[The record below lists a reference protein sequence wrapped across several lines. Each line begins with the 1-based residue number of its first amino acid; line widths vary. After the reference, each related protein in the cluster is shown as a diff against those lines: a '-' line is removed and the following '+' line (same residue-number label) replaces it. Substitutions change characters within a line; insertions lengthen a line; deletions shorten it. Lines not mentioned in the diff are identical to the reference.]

1 MSLIKELPGRDK
13 KIVHASL
20 VGIAVNIG
28 LAASKAITG
37 FATNSIAITLD
48 AVNNLSDALSSGI
61 TIFGT
66 MYAQKAPDREHP
78 LGHGRAEHLSAF
90 LISIIILYAGLT
102 ALIESV
108 KKMLFPKIPEYS
120 RLSVIILF
128 SAVTAK
134 IFLGI
139 YTIKAGKKLNSEA
152 LIASGKDALS
162 DVFISAST
170 IAAAFIFIFFHI
182 SIEAYLGAVISL
194 IIIKSGLD
202 LLGQTLNE
210 ILGARISPELSRDIK
225 NTLISNDQVYG
236 AYDLLLH
243 DYGPEKYHGSVHI
256 EVDDSLNADE
266 IDDLSRKLTRK
277 VYNEHG
283 VILEAIGIY
292 AVNTSNPVI
301 LDMHRKIMN
310 VIHSHD
316 YVIQTHGF
324 HVDFDPNIIYI
335 DVIIDF
341 SAPYRTEL
349 YEQIRSEIQDLYPD
363 FEINMILDIDASD

>member
-20 VGIAVNIG
+20 
-28 LAASKAITG
+28 
-37 FATNSIAITLD
+37 AITLD

-349 YEQIRSEIQDLYPD
+349 YEQIRSEIQDHMYLIYSLNMLSACLSY
-363 FEINMILDIDASD
+363 EIFPPLF

>member
-1 MSLIKELPGRDK
+1 MNSINILPDRDR
-13 KIVHASL
+13 KIVRTSI

-28 LAASKAITG
+28 LALFKAITG
-37 FATNSIAITLD
+37 LITNSIAITLD
-48 AVNNLSDALSSGI
+48 AVNNLSDAMSSGI

-66 MYAQKAPDREHP
+66 IYAQKAPDREHP

-102 ALIESV
+102 ALVEAV
-108 KKMLFPKIPEYS
+108 KKIIFPGVPEYTKTS
-120 RLSVIILF
+120 IIILF
-128 SAVTAK
+128 SAVIAK
-134 IFLGI
+134 ILLGL
-139 YTIKAGKKLNSEA
+139 YTGNAGKRLNSEA
-152 LIASGKDALS
+152 LIASGRDAIS

-170 IAAAFIFIFFHI
+170 IVAAFIFISFKI
-182 SIEAYLGAVISL
+182 STEAYLGAIIAI
-194 IIIKSGLD
+194 IIIKSGLE
-202 LLGQTLNE
+202 LLGRTLSE
-210 ILGARISPELSRDIK
+210 ILGERISPELSHDIK
-225 NTLISNDQVYG
+225 NTLMANEQVYG

-243 DYGPEKYHGSVHI
+243 NYGPNKFLGSVHI
-256 EVDDSLNADE
+256 EVDDSLNADD
-266 IDDLSRKLTRK
+266 IDDLSRELTRK

-301 LDMHRKIMN
+301 LDMHRRIMD

-324 HVDFDPNIIYI
+324 HVDFNPNVIYF

-341 SAPYRTEL
+341 SAPDRTAL
-349 YEQIRSEIQDLYPD
+349 FKHLQSEIGQLYPD
-363 FEINMILDIDASD
+363 FELNMILDVDASD